1 MTLKAI
7 VSLLEGHSF
16 LWKWPSKSIF
26 PSKNLIYPQKIA
38 IHLLG
43 HIFCSRK
50 KTSQRL
56 FRLKQLGESSQKLGA
71 RTGALLAASIRSS
84 PCSPWDGPLGS
95 PRQQMAWLGL
105 GARIFP
111 RKGSPEKDDA
121 RGCKPRS
128 AGRFTSLRDNSLQKI
143 MVIHIYIYVYMIISY
158 HIIIWIILAQK
169 SLSDVKLNITAPWVA
184 YGLGDSANTRFERRL
199 AKDMKMALGFFE
211 ATGMRHQ
218 VGCYYSW

>member
-128 AGRFTSLRDNSLQKI
+128 AGRFTSLEDNSLQKI
-143 MVIHIYIYVYMIISY
+143 MVIHIYIYVIYDHIISY
-158 HIIIWIILAQK
+158 NYMNYIGPKITQWCQ
-169 SLSDVKLNITAPWVA
+169 VKYNSTMGCVWVRGFRKHSFRKETGEG
-184 YGLGDSANTRFERRL
+184 YENGPGIFSKLLGC
-199 AKDMKMALGFFE
+199 
-211 ATGMRHQ
+211 ATK
-218 VGCYYSW
+218 